1 MQLETLAKKAE
12 LIKLVVDDEDTVREF
27 NEPVEFWTYDRAPIE
42 VYLKLHQAQM
52 TGDVDTSI
60 QIVKTLILDARGK
73 RVMSEDQILPA
84 QLLARCIGKIMEK
97 LGN

>member
-1 MQLETLAKKAE
+1 MKLETLAKKAE
-12 LIKLVVDDEDTVREF
+12 LTKLVVDDAETVAEF

-52 TGDVDTSI
+52 AGDVDTSV
-60 QIVKTLILDARGK
+60 QIVKTLILDEKGK
-73 RVMSEDQILPA
+73 RIMNDDQILPA

>member
-42 VYLKLHQAQM
+42 VYLKLHQAQT

-60 QIVKTLILDARGK
+60 QLVKTLILDARGK

>member
-27 NEPVEFWTYDRAPIE
+27 SEPVEFWTYDRAPIE

>member
-1 MQLETLAKKAE
+1 MKLETLAKKAE
-12 LIKLVVDDEDTVREF
+12 LVKVSVDDEETVAEF

-42 VYLKLHQAQM
+42 IYLKLHQAQA
-52 TGDVDTSI
+52 TGDIDGSI
-60 QIVKTLILDARGK
+60 QIVKTLILDEKGR
-73 RVMSEDQILPA
+73 RVMNDDQILPA